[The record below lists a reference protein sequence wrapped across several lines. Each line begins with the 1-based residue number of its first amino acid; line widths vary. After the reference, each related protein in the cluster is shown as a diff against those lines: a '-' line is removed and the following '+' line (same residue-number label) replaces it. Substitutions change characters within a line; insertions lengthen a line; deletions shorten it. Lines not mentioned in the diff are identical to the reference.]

1 MPEDAFSKASLSAVI
16 QATETS
22 MSEAAA
28 SSVLAEDSVRS
39 GNEGTE
45 PVTIRSLQASLFA
58 AQKELELVS
67 ATLESERAQSDSAVA
82 AATDLATQKA
92 QDDTTTSILELR
104 ADHAKEVASIRADV
118 LSSARQA
125 ADTRIADVQKQH

>member
-1 MPEDAFSKASLSAVI
+1 
-16 QATETS
+16 

-45 PVTIRSLQASLFA
+45 PAAIRSLKASLFA
-58 AQKELELVS
+58 AQKELKLVS